1 MRIPQVGDTFGPYEV
16 RRVLGHGGMGVVFVA
31 TQVALDRPV
40 ALKVLLPQLAESA
53 DYRARFRR
61 EAAALASA
69 QSPYIVPIFDYGEIE
84 GSLFLA
90 TQLVPGGDLGLRI
103 ANAALDRA
111 TALEIARQVCTA
123 LGDAHDVGVLHRD
136 VKPSN
141 VLIWDRPEGPHS
153 YLCDFG
159 IAKVEG
165 SLDTTT
171 DGTAGTWAFLAPERC
186 QGAPGSQASDIYAAG
201 CLLWN
206 LLTGNRP
213 YAGLGV
219 EVAQAHVH
227 QPVPQLAVATPADDE
242 LNTIL
247 ATAMAKDPADR
258 YASAGEMARALA
270 RVIRAGDER
279 TQTAPVPLVPVSAPA
294 GAPRAGRW
302 RIVAAVGAVAV
313 LGAALVWAI
322 GARDDPSQNPPAS
335 NEASGTRCW
344 DGSSVAS
351 LDDCSEP
358 FGAAGLAWAIPSL
371 DLDDPRCVESEGVVE
386 GKDVVVACEFQVRGA
401 RGLIRYSS
409 WSSVEASAAHYRR
422 EFEQAARLVDRP
434 GSAPRRVWRAEG
446 RTPQGFYKMASAYVD
461 WPFSVS
467 VEGST
472 RAALEVGERS
482 LRFRPRAEMTGIE
495 APG

>member
-16 RRVLGHGGMGVVFVA
+16 QRVLGRGGMGVVFVA
-31 TQVALDRPV
+31 DQVALGRPV

-53 DYRARFRR
+53 DYRTRFRR

-103 ANAALDRA
+103 ANAPLDRV
-111 TALEIARQVCTA
+111 TAIEIARQVCTA

-141 VLIWDRPEGPHS
+141 VLIWDRPEGPHA

-159 IAKVEG
+159 IAKIEG

-171 DGTAGTWAFLAPERC
+171 DGTAGTWAFLSPERC
-186 QGAPGSQASDIYAAG
+186 QGAPGSRASDIYAVG

-206 LLTGNRP
+206 MLTGRRP
-213 YAGLGV
+213 YDGSGV

-227 QPVPQLAVATPADDE
+227 DPVPRLPGEDE
-242 LNTIL
+242 LNGIL
-247 ATAMAKDPADR
+247 TTAMAKSATDR
-258 YASAGEMARALA
+258 YASAGEMARALS
-270 RVIRAGDER
+270 RVTGGGELTPSAPSPFGSD
-279 TQTAPVPLVPVSAPA
+279 APVPPGS
-294 GAPRAGRW
+294 GARRMAT
-302 RIVAAVGAVAV
+302 V
-313 LGAALVWAI
+313 LAALTVLVLLGVALTWAI
-322 GARDDPSQNPPAS
+322 GARDDPAQGPLDSGGS
-335 NEASGTRCW
+335 TEAFGARCW
-344 DGSSVAS
+344 DGTAAAG

-358 FGAAGLAWAIPSL
+358 SGAAGVAWAIPSL
-371 DLDDPRCVESEGVVE
+371 DLEDPRCAEGQGVVE
-386 GKDVVVACEFQVRGA
+386 GKDVVVACEFQSRGA
-401 RGLIRYSS
+401 RGIIRYSS
-409 WSSVEASAAHYRR
+409 WSSPEKAAAHYRR
-422 EFEQAARLVDRP
+422 ELDASGRLVVEP
-434 GSAPRRVWRAEG
+434 GSAPRLVWRTDS
-446 RTPQGFYKMASAYVD
+446 RTPQGFYKLASSYVG

-467 VEGST
+467 VEAST
-472 RAALEVGERS
+472 RAALLVGERS
-482 LRFRPRAEMTGIE
+482 LRFRAMSEMSGIE